1 MKKILLAII
10 AFISFFTA
18 QAQTQN
24 EVKVNILNTI
34 VIGSVEVGYER
45 YIANDQSIGIDILIN
60 DRFSYLAERPARGK
74 VFKTNSVMLTYN
86 FYLSG
91 DRSSDFYFSP
101 FFKYRFGHHEEVIN
115 DVIVKTD
122 MENPILGLGIGY
134 KWVWRDTFTIAPF
147 ANIGR
152 NFNDDVNERF
162 SAVEVN
168 AGIGVGYRF

>member
-1 MKKILLAII
+1 MKKILLAIT
-10 AFISFFTA
+10 ALLPFLTA

-24 EVKVNILNTI
+24 EIKVNILNTI
-34 VIGSVEVGYER
+34 ILGSVEVGYER
-45 YIANDQSIGIDILIN
+45 YIADDQSLGIDILIN
-60 DRFSYLAERPARGK
+60 DRFSYIAERPNRGK
-74 VFKTNSVMLTYN
+74 VFETNSVMLSYN

-115 DVIVKTD
+115 DIVVETD
-122 MENPILGLGIGY
+122 MDSPILGLGAGY

-168 AGIGVGYRF
+168 AGIGIGYRF